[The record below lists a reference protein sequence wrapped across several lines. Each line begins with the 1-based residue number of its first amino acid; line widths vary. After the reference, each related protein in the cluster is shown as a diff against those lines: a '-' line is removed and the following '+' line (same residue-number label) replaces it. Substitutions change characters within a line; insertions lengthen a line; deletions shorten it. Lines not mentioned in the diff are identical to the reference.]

1 MAALNISNKIDTSGT
16 TIGKKYARVDEVG
29 IPFAITIDQDSVEKG
44 IVTVRERD
52 STEQIKVPMNRV
64 AALIAALV
72 DGK

>member
-1 MAALNISNKIDTSGT
+1 LAALNISNKVDVSGT
-16 TIGKKYARVDEVG
+16 TIGKKYARVDEIG

-52 STEQIKVPMNRV
+52 STEQIKVPIGRV
-64 AALIAALV
+64 ASLISALV